1 MHRSAGLSCAGGPGE
16 WRVTAEERR
25 GYAKGRAKRQEILG
39 QAMSLFGEAGYRG
52 ASLRVIATRCGISH
66 TGLLHHFPTKEAL
79 LLAVLE
85 HRDDVDGEWLSL
97 GGTTGVG
104 RLRRFAELA
113 ELNATRRGIVELF
126 SVVSTEATAADHPAH
141 GYFVRRYENSV
152 ADAQLAYEQ
161 ARRAGALRAGIG
173 PGAAGRQ
180 LIALMDGL
188 QVQWLLSDCAT
199 DMAGVLRAHIE
210 AQLTVAL

>member
-1 MHRSAGLSCAGGPGE
+1 M
-16 WRVTAEERR
+16 TAEATR
-25 GYAKGRAKRQEILG
+25 GYAKGRAKRREILE

-85 HRDDVDGEWLSL
+85 HRDDVDDEWLSL
-97 GGTTGVG
+97 GGTTGVR

-113 ELNATRRGIVELF
+113 ELNAARRGIVELF
-126 SVVSTEATAADHPAH
+126 SVVSAEATAADHPAH

-152 ADAQLAYEQ
+152 AGARLAYAQVRQEGSL
-161 ARRAGALRAGIG
+161 RSGVEPDDAG
-173 PGAAGRQ
+173 PQ

>member
-1 MHRSAGLSCAGGPGE
+1 MA
-16 WRVTAEERR
+16 AEAPR
-25 GYAKGRAKRQEILG
+25 GYAKGRAKRREILD
-39 QAMSLFGEAGYRG
+39 QAMALFGEAGYRG
-52 ASLRVIATRCGISH
+52 ASLRVIATRSGISH

-85 HRDDVDGEWLSL
+85 HRDDVDDAWLSV
-97 GGTTGVG
+97 GGTTGVQ

-113 ELNATRRGIVELF
+113 ALNAGRRGIVELF

-152 ADAQLAYEQ
+152 AGAQLAYEQ
-161 ARRAGALRAGIG
+161 ARVQGALRAGIA
-173 PGAAGRQ
+173 PADAGRQ